1 MIEKTGRFF
10 RVRILL
16 CLVVAIFAG
25 CGEEEKSAPP
35 GDFPPAAR
43 ISVYFSPPTDLNERL
58 SQLIDSAKVNV
69 EGAFYSLRSPQVT
82 QALLRASARGVG
94 VRVILD
100 DEQKFREGSAYPR
113 FKNFHLVR
121 TDTDR
126 RALMHNKFCIFE
138 KNKGCD
144 KLERAKG
151 RSIVYTGSFNLTW
164 KANYVNQENVCFM
177 DDSEIVQKYKERFEK
192 IKDEVFLLQENLTGA
207 RRSIYTKK
215 DVSQG
220 KLEKKTNEQAN
231 ILDEPSSL
239 CDENDDESE
248 NFDGLAFEF

>member
-1 MIEKTGRFF
+1 MKQVFKKEIFLF
-10 RVRILL
+10 A
-16 CLVVAIFAG
+16 AIWSVSLF
-25 CGEEEKSAPP
+25 SLS
-35 GDFPPAAR
+35 
-43 ISVYFSPPTDLNERL
+43 SVYFSPQDNIREVIFRYMQKEKASIKVASYWVTDKDFIQELINAVERGVEVEMIVDRETLSSTVATLRKNIERL
-58 SQLIDSAKVNV
+58 RNAGVKVYV
-69 EGAFYSLRSPQVT
+69 Y
-82 QALLRASARGVG
+82 QALYG
-94 VRVILD
+94 I
-100 DEQKFREGSAYPR
+100 
-113 FKNFHLVR
+113 
-121 TDTDR
+121 
-126 RALMHNKFCIFE
+126 MHNKFCIFE